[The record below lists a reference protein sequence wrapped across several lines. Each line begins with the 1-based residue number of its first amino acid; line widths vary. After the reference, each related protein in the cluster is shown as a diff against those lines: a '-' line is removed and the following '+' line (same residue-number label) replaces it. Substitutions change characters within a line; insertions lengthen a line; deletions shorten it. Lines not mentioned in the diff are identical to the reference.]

1 MSLSEVK
8 WNIPHGGQNCVKN
21 TTLYIQGQCLFL
33 THQPFKVSC
42 LLPPFGRLSKSVL
55 TKCDNCLE
63 VRWTIPHLL
72 RQKEDYHYVKVG
84 LQQLRLWQ
92 TTFSFR
98 GKVGFPIFQVFVFVL
113 FVCLFVVVV
122 VVVVFCLVTILI
134 HIHMYSHVKEK
145 LHGVKYLSGTFAFY
159 WNF

>member
-8 WNIPHGGQNCVKN
+8 WTIPHGGQNCVKN
-21 TTLYIQGQCLFL
+21 TKLYIQGQCLFL
-33 THQPFKVSC
+33 THQPFQVSC
-42 LLPPFGRLSKSVL
+42 LLPSFGRLSKSVV

-72 RQKEDYHYVKVG
+72 RQKVDYHYVKVG

-98 GKVGFPIFQVFVFVL
+98 GKVGFPIFQFLFFVL
-113 FVCLFVVVV
+113 FCFVLFCFVVVV
-122 VVVVFCLVTILI
+122 VVVFFFA
-134 HIHMYSHVKEK
+134 
-145 LHGVKYLSGTFAFY
+145 LSQF
-159 WNF
+159 